1 MVMASACRVLV
12 LIWAYTVFICNAAIT
27 DSELSALVNSGWWS
41 SDGMRNN
48 NSDHCKWIGITC
60 NKAGSVFHISMHHI
74 NIQRELRQLNF
85 SCFPNLVHFNASNSN
100 LFGRIPSEIGALS
113 KLRFLGMSD
122 NNLTGEDLT
131 FQCLFKFNLLINIS
145 NIDLFSS
152 LKLYTGA
159 IPPEIGN
166 LTNLV
171 VLYLGGNYLTGT
183 IPPDIGNIRN
193 LQVLYLHENRL
204 TGSIPLTLFH
214 LTKLTALSLSSNQLS
229 GLLPRNF
236 GNLKSMMY
244 LDLRNNSLSGP
255 IPSTLGHISNL
266 IMLRLSYNQFNGSI
280 PPEIGANTNLEWLDL
295 SANNIWGTIP
305 HELLTHLNQLDYL
318 NLSTNKLSGQIP
330 DTVGRLVSVTNLN
343 LSHNHLSGPI
353 PTELGNCSNLRYLHL
368 SNNGLSGSIPLE
380 IVNLTQ
386 TLHYLDLGYNVIN
399 GEIPSQLGEM
409 SFLRYLNL
417 SHNNLSGTAPESLTT
432 ITEFDLSCNNL
443 KIPITMQCKYQTEI
457 FIGNKYLRSPVEK
470 LLACSPHHKTNGLEE
485 VIHFIKIVIPVA
497 VSLIFSVCV
506 LMYLLKRKDKKARE
520 KTRPTNYSEDVF
532 SIWNY
537 DGRIVYEDLI
547 EATQDFDIKFCI
559 GTGGYG
565 SVYKAQLSNGE
576 VFALKKLHSWESDE
590 PIFANSFKNEI
601 RILSEI
607 RHRNIVKLYG
617 FCLHHKSMFLV
628 YQYIERGS
636 LFCVLR
642 NDDEAI
648 ELDWTKRVNVIR
660 GVAHALSYLHH
671 NCTPPIVHRDISSN
685 NVLLNSQFE
694 VFVADFGTARL
705 LHPDSSNNTALA
717 GTRGYIAPELAYTIH
732 VTEKCDVYS
741 FGVVSLEILM
751 GRHAGELLSFLS
763 SPSSSSSSS
772 SSSSVHKMKLIDLLD
787 QRLLPPNNQMVMKD
801 ILQISTIAFAC
812 LHSKPKSR
820 PTMQLISQEF
830 LSRRTPL
837 KSKSFQEISIQQ
849 LRNQEMNLIDE

>member
-48 NSDHCKWIGITC
+48 NSDHCSWTGITC
-60 NKAGSVFHISMHHI
+60 NEAGNVTWILLNDI
-74 NIQRELRQLNF
+74 NIQGELRRLNF
-85 SCFPNLVHFNASNSN
+85 SCFPNLVHFSALNSN

-113 KLRFLGMSD
+113 KLTSLTLTE
-122 NNLTGEDLT
+122 NNL
-131 FQCLFKFNLLINIS
+131 
-145 NIDLFSS
+145 
-152 LKLYTGA
+152 TGA

-171 VLYLGGNYLTGT
+171 ELYFGGNYLTGP

-193 LQVLYLHENRL
+193 LQVMYLYENRL
-204 TGSIPLTLFH
+204 TGSIPLTLLH
-214 LTKLTALSLSSNQLS
+214 LTNLTLLSLSSNQLS
-229 GLLPRNF
+229 GLLPQNF
-236 GNLKSMMY
+236 GNLKSLRY
-244 LDLRNNSLSGP
+244 LDVRNNSLSGP
-255 IPSTLGHISNL
+255 IPSTLGLISNL
-266 IMLRLSYNQFNGSI
+266 IGLRLSYNQFNGSI
-280 PPEIGANTNLEWLDL
+280 PPEIGANKNLVWLDL

-330 DTVGRLVSVTNLN
+330 DTVGGLISVTNLN

-353 PTELGNCSNLRYLHL
+353 PTELGNCSNLQYLNL
-368 SNNGLSGSIPLE
+368 SNNCLSGSIPLE
-380 IVNLTQ
+380 IFNLTQ
-386 TLHYLDLGYNVIN
+386 TLHYLDLGYNIIN
-399 GEIPSQLGEM
+399 GEIPSQSGEM
-409 SFLRYLNL
+409 PFLRHLNL
-417 SHNNLSGTAPESLTT
+417 SHNNLSGTVPESLTT
-432 ITEFDLSCNNL
+432 ITEFDLSYNNL
-443 KIPITMQCKYQTEI
+443 TIPITMQCKYQTEN
-457 FIGNKYLRSPVEK
+457 FIGNKDLRSPVK
-470 LLACSPHHKTNGLEE
+470 RMAACSPHHKTNGLEE
-485 VIHFIKIVIPVA
+485 VIHFIKIVLPVA
-497 VSLIFSVCV
+497 VFLIFLVCV
-506 LMYLLKRKDKKARE
+506 LVYLLKRKDKKARE
-520 KTRPTNYSEDVF
+520 KTRSTNYSEDVF

-565 SVYKAQLSNGE
+565 SVYKAQLSSGE

-590 PIFANSFKNEI
+590 PIFAKSFKNEI

-607 RHRNIVKLYG
+607 RHRNIVNLYG

-648 ELDWTKRVNVIR
+648 ELDWTKRVNIIR

-694 VFVADFGTARL
+694 AFVADFGTARL

-741 FGVVSLEILM
+741 FGVVALEILM
-751 GRHAGELLSFLS
+751 GRHPGELLSFLS

-772 SSSSVHKMKLIDLLD
+772 SSFVHKMKLINLLD
-787 QRLLPPNNQMVMKD
+787 QRLFPPNNQMVMQD
-801 ILQISTIAFAC
+801 ILQISTTAFAC

-820 PTMQLISQEF
+820 PTMQLISLEF

-837 KSKSFQEISIQQ
+837 KSKSFQEISVQQ